1 MSGSPPHIM
10 DDRRNPRTAPSYAV
24 PSRQL
29 VSVEHPAL
37 VRNFDKAIETLQ
49 GDAGIKSILDPE
61 KEDPQVNLALRPG
74 DAMARPVQSTHVPSN
89 NVLLKVT
96 VPKRTGRKRKLGSDG
111 PFQDAPESDAA
122 NPRRRTA
129 KDLLRSLSDNSSQYQ
144 IEPVGSIEHT
154 HVFRGMPD
162 FVYSTTASS
171 FANRFKDQILSY
183 DFDKMKQFD
192 IEMDK
197 GALKNV
203 DIIPPPSFSH
213 GDVPFHYIYR
223 QNPTVKKKVTQSG
236 ELETFNTSTASKVL
250 THLVSY
256 DIPIV
261 PQRARES
268 LPPIESL
275 DASMQQTIA
284 AVQSLYEIHPVWTRR
299 GIRNNLSSD
308 EHRSNLRHAIP
319 YIGYI
324 FRSGPW
330 RDAIVKLGL
339 DPRTSPDYRHYQTF
353 MFRLFSRE
361 AEVAR
366 DGAGGRRHNLPRPSE
381 VRLDNSDSS
390 AVSEGHIFTGKLPF
404 SPDGRIWM
412 VGDIKDPQLRAV
424 LYPENPAPDFLR
436 KECDIV
442 TDGWFGN
449 GTLAK
454 AKTVM
459 RAKIAVLMEG
469 REPVDEDY
477 SLVMTLPDHA
487 YSEEDFPSFTLD
499 LETSSSKEIALATE
513 VRSAIRG
520 APMWRTLTAG
530 KDKERKEKAKEEK
543 EKEKKRKGK
552 KKEEEKTVEFD
563 QSEGEEEEIERREM
577 IAEQVAAAAAAR
589 DADEANG
596 EGEGDGDESER
607 MDEDEDE

>member
-10 DDRRNPRTAPSYAV
+10 DDRRNPRTAPFYAV

-49 GDAGIKSILDPE
+49 GDAGIKSILDLD
-61 KEDPQVNLALRPG
+61 KEDPQANLALRPG

-111 PFQDAPESDAA
+111 PFQDAPESEAA

-154 HVFRGMPD
+154 HVFR
-162 FVYSTTASS
+162 V
-171 FANRFKDQILSY
+171 
-183 DFDKMKQFD
+183 DKMKQFD

-223 QNPTVKKKVTQSG
+223 QNPTVKKKLTQSG
-236 ELETFNTSTASKVL
+236 ELETFNTSTASRVL

-256 DIPIV
+256 DVPTV
-261 PQRARES
+261 PQKAREN
-268 LPPIESL
+268 LAPIESL

-284 AVQSLYEIHPVWTRR
+284 AIQSLYELHPVWTRR
-299 GIRNNLSSD
+299 GIRNNLPSD
-308 EHRSNLRHAIP
+308 EHRTNLRHAIP
-319 YIGYI
+319 YVGYI

-412 VGDIKDPQLRAV
+412 VGDIKDPQLHAV
-424 LYPENPAPDFLR
+424 LYPENPGPDFLR
-436 KECDIV
+436 KECDTV

-469 REPVDEDY
+469 REPADEDY

-552 KKEEEKTVEFD
+552 KKDEEKTVEFD

-577 IAEQVAAAAAAR
+577 IAERVAAAAAAR

-596 EGEGDGDESER
+596 EGEGDGDGEESER